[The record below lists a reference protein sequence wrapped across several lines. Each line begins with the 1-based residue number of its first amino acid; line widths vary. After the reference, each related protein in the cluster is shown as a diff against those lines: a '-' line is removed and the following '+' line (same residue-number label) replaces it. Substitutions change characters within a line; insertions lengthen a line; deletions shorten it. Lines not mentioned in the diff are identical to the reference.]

1 MHWVRHMKRSASEQS
16 RSKVVPK
23 LKFLARL
30 VRKKGETVPN
40 TKFVVLGSSHEKFG
54 VSTSPL
60 NPEIKRH
67 NRQCWTAVST
77 TNSMWGRGLSYGS
90 FTGLLQK
97 SIILLTLPSCAVA
110 LAFFCPQPLLP
121 FGCLS

>member
-1 MHWVRHMKRSASEQS
+1 MHWVRLMKRSASEQS

-67 NRQCWTAVST
+67 NRNAGQQSPPLIVCGGGGFRTVVLQDFCRSQ
-77 TNSMWGRGLSYGS
+77 S
-90 FTGLLQK
+90 FY
-97 SIILLTLPSCAVA
+97 SR
-110 LAFFCPQPLLP
+110 
-121 FGCLS
+121 CLHVK